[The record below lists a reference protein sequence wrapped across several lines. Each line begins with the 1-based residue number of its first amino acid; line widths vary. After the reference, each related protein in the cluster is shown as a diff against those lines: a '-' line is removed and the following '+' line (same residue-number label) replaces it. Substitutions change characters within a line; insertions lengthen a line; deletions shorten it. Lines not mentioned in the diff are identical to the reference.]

1 MLILLLNLRK
11 KVTAQPDIRLAEK
24 IRITWHFSLK
34 FPADAN
40 GGHLGRMAAR
50 RRPVP
55 ELIQAASTA
64 SAPAPSPQA

>member
-40 GGHLGRMAAR
+40 GGYLGRMAAR
-50 RRPVP
+50 RD
-55 ELIQAASTA
+55 
-64 SAPAPSPQA
+64 PSLN